1 MKPTADSTISEIKA
15 YLDAH
20 GVSYP
25 SSAVKAD
32 LLALVE
38 SVEEQPDNQE
48 EPEQGTEGTPDGS
61 KEEEGEKTPDKP
73 QTPEEAR
80 AATKYTKRQLI
91 DSMSFPGSMRDL
103 LKISLKDGQ
112 LYTYSEAMDLVEQ
125 MKGNLF

>member
-32 LLALVE
+32 LLAHVE

-91 DSMSFPGSMRDL
+91 DGMSFPGSMRDL

>member
-32 LLALVE
+32 LLDLVE